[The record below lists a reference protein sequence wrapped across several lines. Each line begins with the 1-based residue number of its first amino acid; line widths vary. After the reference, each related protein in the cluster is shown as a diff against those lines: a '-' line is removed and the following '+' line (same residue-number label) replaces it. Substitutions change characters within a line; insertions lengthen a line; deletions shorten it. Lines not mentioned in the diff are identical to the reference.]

1 MLKIKKNL
9 ILHILH
15 KDSKKLSLGRQ
26 KLLRLL
32 QLDDVLLVTFTGRSY
47 FSVLVSFF

>member
-1 MLKIKKNL
+1 MFQKSKNL
-9 ILHILH
+9 IFTYSAQRFL
-15 KDSKKLSLGRQ
+15 KLSLGRQ

-32 QLDDVLLVTFTGRSY
+32 QLDDVQIVTITGRSY